1 MVNGV
6 CFAVARGRKPGVYI
20 NWSECEAQILNFKGA
35 KYKKFLYA
43 ADAEL
48 WIHQNATGPCLLL
61 KPEQA
66 AISPAVQGPVPALPA
81 TPGPVEPCASAPPQ
95 ASDPDLAYSATKS
108 EEVHSKVRNWQRAIA
123 RDKLPGVLQH
133 SVDPVTEENSTIPMS
148 PDVMIVY
155 TDGSCKGNGT
165 EHAVAG
171 VGVWWGDYDSRNIC
185 ERCPGDQTNN
195 RAELIAI
202 IRVLETTPT
211 NRPLLIKTDSEYSIK
226 CMTRWLWSWKAK
238 GWKKI
243 DGKPIKNLPLVKYLD
258 VLLDERRTV
267 SKQDVKFEWIKAHA
281 GLSGNED
288 ADALAVAGADLPAV
302 PERDWEALAHAV
314 RARIVAA
321 SSSSSVA
328 AAPVAA
334 VAERASQVTDCPPKV
349 MTRSATTQPVAPSA
363 QSQAARKPVP
373 TPSRMPSQVSASQ
386 PAPPRTVPSRSS
398 TPSTTSPHPS
408 ASQATS
414 TSGTNISDRKPRTPL
429 SWSEGDVHGSADIKV
444 SQKELEAYVA
454 CLLNDDDLL
463 EEARA
468 AGIC

>member
-66 AISPAVQGPVPALPA
+66 AISPAVQGP
-81 TPGPVEPCASAPPQ
+81 
-95 ASDPDLAYSATKS
+95 
-108 EEVHSKVRNWQRAIA
+108 RAIA

-133 SVDPVTEENSTIPMS
+133 SVDSVTEENSTIPMS

-171 VGVWWGDYDSRNIC
+171 VGVWWGDYDSRHVG
-185 ERCPGDQTNN
+185 PHQTNN

-288 ADALAVAGADLPAV
+288 ADALAVAGADL
-302 PERDWEALAHAV
+302 
-314 RARIVAA
+314 
-321 SSSSSVA
+321 
-328 AAPVAA
+328 
-334 VAERASQVTDCPPKV
+334 
-349 MTRSATTQPVAPSA
+349 
-363 QSQAARKPVP
+363 
-373 TPSRMPSQVSASQ
+373 
-386 PAPPRTVPSRSS
+386 
-398 TPSTTSPHPS
+398 
-408 ASQATS
+408 
-414 TSGTNISDRKPRTPL
+414 
-429 SWSEGDVHGSADIKV
+429 
-444 SQKELEAYVA
+444 
-454 CLLNDDDLL
+454 
-463 EEARA
+463 
-468 AGIC
+468 